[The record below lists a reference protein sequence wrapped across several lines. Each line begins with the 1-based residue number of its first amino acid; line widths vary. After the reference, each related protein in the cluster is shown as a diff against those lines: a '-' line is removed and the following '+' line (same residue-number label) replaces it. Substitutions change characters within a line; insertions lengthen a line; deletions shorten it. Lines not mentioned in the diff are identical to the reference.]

1 MSTVINPEEVTRVAA
16 NALVLPPDVNP
27 YHWLTEAIE
36 EEVLPH
42 LGSSAFRGILYFCVA
57 AHAIALIANIG
68 TLLLRWKHKR
78 FWLARFTSLRGRQY
92 LT

>member
-1 MSTVINPEEVTRVAA
+1 MSTVIDPQEITRVAA
-16 NALVLPPDVNP
+16 NALMLPADVNP
-27 YHWLTEAIE
+27 YQWLIEGIE

-42 LGSSAFRGILYFCVA
+42 LGSKAFVSLLWFCTA
-57 AHAIALIANIG
+57 CHGIALVANLG

-78 FWLARFTSLRGRQY
+78 FWVARMTALRGRQY